1 MRTRLLLL
9 AAQTVLLG
17 LVAAFLVVPAS
28 ALFLNRYGADDLPYT
43 YLGAAAAGVLV
54 STAMRRAQRR
64 ISLGALAAVA
74 IAAIF
79 AIVAAGWLVL
89 EVADGLWVTYLL
101 VVLFPVTIPV
111 GFVLIG
117 SQAGRLM
124 DVREMKAH
132 FPRVVAGFSV
142 GLGGGALVAAWLV
155 HRIGGPVALLA
166 IDAGT
171 AAAWLVVAIV
181 TARRFASVLLVRPT
195 AAPSPGTSTP
205 RPTASLLANPLVVA
219 VFGYQVLSATVTQL
233 LDYMVWER
241 AAARYPDASDLAR
254 FQGIFGAVIN
264 VSALVFVVF
273 FAGRLLTRIGVGAS
287 LAANPLGVL
296 VILAASVLTGFQGGV
311 AGTAFFLMVCST
323 QVIDLTLTDGT
334 TRTSVNA
341 TYQALAPS
349 DRLPA
354 QTRVEGAGIPLAVGL
369 VGVLLLVFRAVSLD
383 VRAVAVVTLVLTV
396 GWVVV
401 SRIAARE
408 YLSGLRTQFTRPS
421 WEDQPLVPDGASL
434 DAVDRL
440 LGSPDPRDVRV
451 AVGALAGSVGSEG
464 GPAVVQVERLLDDP
478 DPRVRLRAAALL
490 AGTGLDLADTARER
504 WRAALRDPDR
514 SVVAAAVEGAAD
526 HPAAAFVPHL
536 VSLAAAGTVARQ
548 ELPRALAAHADL
560 LVPLLETTDGE
571 LPPATRRQLLRA
583 VGHARVPAARG
594 LLLAQLRDRDPA
606 TRRTAAKLL
615 VGAPTVS
622 DDLPDVRELLEVEA
636 QRCARTLSVL
646 ARLPDD
652 RLPDDRHMGPLRQA
666 LTDELDAIADQA
678 GVVLA
683 LPGGRAVQNA
693 ALALRAGKDRGL
705 ALELLESAAGRE
717 DVELALTLLDPG
729 IDPAGRLE
737 RLATYAPAPADLAA
751 WLTDLVLD
759 PEDRWHS
766 PWLCACALY
775 AAPAALGDA
784 AAHLAEPR
792 LDDPDPAVGET
803 ARWVLAEASQ
813 TKT

>member
-1 MRTRLLLL
+1 MRSRLLLL
-9 AAQTVLLG
+9 TAQTVLLG

-43 YLGAAAAGVLV
+43 YLGAAVAGVLV

-64 ISLGALAAVA
+64 LSLGVLAAVA

-79 AIVAAGWLVL
+79 GLVAAGWFVL
-89 EVADGLWVTYLL
+89 EVDNGLWVTYPL
-101 VVLFPVTIPV
+101 VILFPITIPV
-111 GFVLIG
+111 GFVLVG

-142 GLGGGALVAAWLV
+142 GLGGGALLAAWLV
-155 HRIGGPVALLA
+155 HRVGGPITLLA
-166 IDAGT
+166 IDAAT

-181 TARRFASVLLVRPT
+181 TARRHASVLLVRPT
-195 AAPSPGTSTP
+195 AAPRSGTAEP
-205 RPTASLLANPLVVA
+205 RPSTSLLSNPLVVA

-296 VILAASVLTGFQGGV
+296 VVLALSVLTGFQGGV
-311 AGTAFFLMVCST
+311 AGTAFFLAVCTT
-323 QVIDLTLTDGT
+323 QVVDLTLTDGT

-341 TYQALAPS
+341 TYQALSPG

-383 VRAVAVVTLVLTV
+383 VRAVAVVTLALTIA
-396 GWVVV
+396 WVVV
-401 SRIAARE
+401 SRIAARA
-408 YLSGLRTQFTRPS
+408 YLAGLRTQFSRPA
-421 WEDQPLVPDGASL
+421 WEAQPLVTDGTSR

-440 LGSPDPRDVRV
+440 LASPDPRDVRV
-451 AVGALAGSVGSEG
+451 AVGALAGSLG
-464 GPAVVQVERLLDDP
+464 GDGNPAVVQVERLLEDS

-490 AGTGLDLADTARER
+490 TGTDAASANAAREQ
-504 WRAALRDPDR
+504 WRAAVTDADP

-536 VSLAAAGTVARQ
+536 VSLAALGPAGQPA
-548 ELPRALAAHADL
+548 LPRALAAHADL
-560 LVPLLETTDGE
+560 LVPVLESAEGDLT
-571 LPPATRRQLLRA
+571 PAARRQLLRA
-583 VGHARVPAARG
+583 LGHARVPAART
-594 LLLAQLRDRDPA
+594 LLLAQLRDPDPA
-606 TRRTAAKLL
+606 ARRAAARLL
-615 VGAPTVS
+615 VGAPLAA
-622 DDLPDVRELLEVEA
+622 DDVPTTRALLDIEA
-636 QRCARTLSVL
+636 ERCARTIAVL
-646 ARLPDD
+646 EQLPDQA
-652 RLPDDRHMGPLRQA
+652 RTAPLRQA
-666 LTDELDAIADQA
+666 LHDELDAIADQA

-683 LPGGRAVQNA
+683 LRGGRAVENA
-693 ALALRAGKDRGL
+693 ARALRTGTERGL
-705 ALELLESAAGRE
+705 ALELLESAADR
-717 DVELALTLLDPG
+717 DAVDLAVTL
-729 IDPAGRLE
+729 IDPALDAPE
-737 RLATYAPAPADLAA
+737 RLSRLDGDAPPRTDLAG
-751 WLTDLVLD
+751 WLTDLIAD
-759 PEDRWHS
+759 PEGRWLS
-766 PWLCACALY
+766 SWLRACALY
-775 AAPAALGDA
+775 AGPAVLGPA
-784 AAHLAEPR
+784 VTAIAEPWV
-792 LDDPDPAVGET
+792 DDPDPAVAET
-803 ARWVLAEASQ
+803 ARWAIAQVANRDA
-813 TKT
+813 